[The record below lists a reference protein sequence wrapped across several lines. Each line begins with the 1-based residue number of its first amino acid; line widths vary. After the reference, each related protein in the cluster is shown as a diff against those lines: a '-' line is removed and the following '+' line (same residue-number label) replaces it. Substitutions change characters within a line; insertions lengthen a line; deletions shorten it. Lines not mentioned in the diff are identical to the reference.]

1 MSDKVKT
8 VLGIAVPLVLVLALI
23 VVSVWGVQQ
32 QTRADSYQNSTES
45 MYRRAFIELADNL
58 SDLEATLSKLM
69 VSGSRNHTII
79 MLDDIWRLSGA
90 SVSLMSQ
97 IPSSHVDTY
106 ELNRFIVQVGDYAHT
121 LMENLIGGTIMS
133 QEDSDQLVK
142 LHETCVSLANEV
154 RGRVDSD
161 DVPIDLL
168 TNDDYFE
175 PSSKEYEDSEG
186 VEKFPTLIY
195 DGPYSESTEKLE
207 PKGVSGDEISEDEA
221 MQKAMEY
228 APGSQLESAGA
239 SDGNIPAYDFSGTLE
254 DGRSVDIS
262 VTKKGGHL
270 LWMMSSAKGQETG
283 VPEESLTE
291 KYRNAGL
298 DYLDKHGVKGL
309 TGTYAQ
315 YYAGVALINYAA
327 TQDDVILYSD
337 LIKLWID
344 RETLEIVGFDA
355 RNYLYSHVERNIEEP
370 KLSVEDA
377 ERMLNPNLTVAS
389 KEMAFIPITPSNER
403 LCYEFKCTLGDQAF
417 IVYIDAITGDELEIF
432 RIIDSEDGQLV
443 I

>member
-168 TNDDYFE
+168 TNDGYFE

-239 SDGNIPAYDFSGTLE
+239 SDGNIPRMT
-254 DGRSVDIS
+254 
-262 VTKKGGHL
+262 
-270 LWMMSSAKGQETG
+270 SAAPWRMGAPSIYPLQ
-283 VPEESLTE
+283 
-291 KYRNAGL
+291 RR
-298 DYLDKHGVKGL
+298 
-309 TGTYAQ
+309 
-315 YYAGVALINYAA
+315 AA
-327 TQDDVILYSD
+327 ICC
-337 LIKLWID
+337 
-344 RETLEIVGFDA
+344 G
-355 RNYLYSHVERNIEEP
+355 
-370 KLSVEDA
+370 
-377 ERMLNPNLTVAS
+377 
-389 KEMAFIPITPSNER
+389 
-403 LCYEFKCTLGDQAF
+403 
-417 IVYIDAITGDELEIF
+417 
-432 RIIDSEDGQLV
+432 
-443 I
+443 

>member
-1 MSDKVKT
+1 
-8 VLGIAVPLVLVLALI
+8 
-23 VVSVWGVQQ
+23 
-32 QTRADSYQNSTES
+32 
-45 MYRRAFIELADNL
+45 
-58 SDLEATLSKLM
+58 
-69 VSGSRNHTII
+69 
-79 MLDDIWRLSGA
+79 
-90 SVSLMSQ
+90 
-97 IPSSHVDTY
+97 
-106 ELNRFIVQVGDYAHT
+106 
-121 LMENLIGGTIMS
+121 MS

-168 TNDDYFE
+168 TNDGYFE

-283 VPEESLTE
+283 VPEESLTD

-298 DYLDKHGVKGL
+298 DYLDKHGFKGM

-403 LCYEFKCTLGDQAF
+403 LCYEFKCNLGDQAF

>member
-8 VLGIAVPLVLVLALI
+8 VLGIAIPLVLVLALI

-69 VSGSRNHTII
+69 VSGSRNHMII

-142 LHETCVSLANEV
+142 HQETCVSLANEV

-168 TNDDYFE
+168 TNDGYFE

-283 VPEESLTE
+283 VPEESLTD

-298 DYLDKHGVKGL
+298 DYLDKHGFKGM

-403 LCYEFKCTLGDQAF
+403 LCYEFKCNLGDQAF